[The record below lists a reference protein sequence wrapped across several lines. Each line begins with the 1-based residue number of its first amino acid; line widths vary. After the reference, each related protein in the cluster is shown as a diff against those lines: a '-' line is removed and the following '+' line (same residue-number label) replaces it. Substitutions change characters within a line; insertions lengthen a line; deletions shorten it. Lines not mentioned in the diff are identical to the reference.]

1 MKTYF
6 QFESLIKS
14 KDVAEGI
21 ACPIGAGP
29 FCGFGSVT
37 VDGNTLK
44 VQSQGNDDSFFKND
58 ILDRINAR
66 YIKKNVNDGELPDI
80 WFGCISRDGY
90 IFYFRRKRNR

>member
-44 VQSQGNDDSFFKND
+44 VQSQGNDDSFSRMIYSIVLMLG
-58 ILDRINAR
+58 IL
-66 YIKKNVNDGELPDI
+66 
-80 WFGCISRDGY
+80 
-90 IFYFRRKRNR
+90 RKM